1 MSTLDPKT
9 LTIIVT
15 IAALAAAIGPLLI
28 VLGAM
33 ASGIGSI
40 ITIIPAL
47 MAGLTLLAAHP
58 IILIIAGV
66 ILLLYVL
73 EDQFGLL
80 STGAKVLS
88 DGFSWLAEGVGAF
101 VEWIT
106 SAVNWSDVLYNA
118 FLLLLGPIGWI
129 QIAMNALGVSWDD
142 VFGAMISAAQTAAG
156 LISGAIGMIIGGI
169 KSQINTVIGMINI
182 MVDALNSLN
191 FTVPDWVPGIGGM
204 NLGLPKISRLPQL
217 AEGGT
222 LTGSGSVL
230 VGERGPE
237 ILSLPSG
244 ATVTPMDK
252 AGVTITGNTFV
263 VREEADIQKVAKEL
277 YTLIDRTNRG
287 RGAGI

>member
-1 MSTLDPKT
+1 MSTLDSNT

-15 IAALAAAIGPLLI
+15 IAALAAGIGPLLI
-28 VLGAM
+28 VLGMM

-58 IILIIAGV
+58 IILVLVLIIAAAV
-66 ILLLYVL
+66 LL
-73 EDQFGLL
+73 EMKFGLL
-80 STGAKVLS
+80 SKTAAVLS
-88 DGFSWLAEGVGAF
+88 DGFTWLVTGISEFVDWIVNATKGIDLVGIAF
-101 VEWIT
+101 KI
-106 SAVNWSDVLYNA
+106 
-118 FLLLLGPIGWI
+118 LLGPIGWI
-129 QIAMNALGVSWDD
+129 MLAMDALGISWDD

-204 NLGLPKISRLPQL
+204 NIGLPRISRLPQL